1 MTTPPTPDPLDRL
14 FTTLVATIR
23 AERPEYLGGAFEV
36 SELLAFV
43 PYKKVRAAIG
53 VDTNDDYAHAITR
66 LLAGEAGYVFVND
79 LMQDDLQAELKS
91 PNPDLVA
98 YRAYLTSRIT
108 LAQTRVREALDR
120 LGPPATASES
130 AAETSGSAPAPTAPA
145 PVTPAPSAP
154 APVASAASDA
164 PPRAAPPARQVAAPP
179 RPAAPVVPL
188 TQLASPPGATR
199 ERPIIAKPR
208 PLPDATNPVDALENA
223 RASRPGCKYCGQALP
238 QGRDVRFCPHCGQ
251 DLAVHRCPACSAE
264 VDPGWK
270 FCVTCGRATTA

>member
-1 MTTPPTPDPLDRL
+1 VTTPPTPDPLDRL

-23 AERPEYLGGAFEV
+23 DERPEYLGGAFEV
-36 SELLAFV
+36 GELLAFV
-43 PYKKVRAAIG
+43 PYKKARAALG

-66 LLAGEAGYVFVND
+66 LLAGEAGYVFVDD

-108 LAQTRVREALDR
+108 LAQARVREALDR
-120 LGPPATASES
+120 LGPPA
-130 AAETSGSAPAPTAPA
+130 AAPEPPTDAPAPPPAPA
-145 PVTPAPSAP
+145 EPVT
-154 APVASAASDA
+154 ASAAPPKA
-164 PPRAAPPARQVAAPP
+164 PPPARPAAAPP
-179 RPAAPVVPL
+179 RPAAPVMPL

-199 ERPIIAKPR
+199 ERPIVAKPR
-208 PLPDATNPVDALENA
+208 ALPDATAPVEVPESD
-223 RASRPGCKYCGQALP
+223 RASRPGCKYCGQVLP

-251 DLAVHRCPACSAE
+251 DLAVRRCPACSAE
-264 VDPGWK
+264 VEPGWK